1 MKQDSVTFNHKK
13 VENIYIV
20 YEISKGINISDYSI
34 LENCLFGAVTLTK
47 NANIDK
53 HKYSEYGIGFDRYG
67 RFSFPDIRLGRNVI
81 IFGVEMSSSKKID
94 NRQKYILILGKGP
107 TQGLEHTLGAAKM
120 YSINFTEHNKD
131 FCLNVHYNGTNSYLF
146 VNDKEIH
153 KFKAKNSEIVATP
166 LCPGNISKDWSI
178 DNMKK
183 NWIKRVCLWFLCW
196 LWCYC
201 SSWYFRNSQS
211 FNEKEW
217 QSIIK
222 CLGLLKAAFLQH

>member
-183 NWIKRVCLWFLCW
+183 NWIKRVCL
-196 LWCYC
+196 
-201 SSWYFRNSQS
+201 
-211 FNEKEW
+211 
-217 QSIIK
+217 
-222 CLGLLKAAFLQH
+222 